1 MKRFHNFSDKSQFIL
16 PFAEKEYVTV
26 QRTAAILG
34 ISDPTVYRLA
44 GLKGRDGRACI
55 FLVDYR
61 HGARKRVLYS
71 SIVRFCDGL
80 REKYSIPDRRPTLDA
95 PWFRHR
101 DEALLP
107 FPLAD
112 TMDSA
117 EAIAALG
124 YADIRPLTCL
134 IEEGRFEAYKLMEAN
149 ACGWRISRSSFRMFL
164 NQTRDREKVPVI
176 ECPSNPRRAVPRS
189 RQRGA

>member
-1 MKRFHNFSDKSQFIL
+1 VS
-16 PFAEKEYVTV
+16 V
-26 QRTAAILG
+26 QRTGQIIG
-34 ISDPTVYRLA
+34 VSDSTIYRLA
-44 GLKGRDGRACI
+44 GERGRGGRE
-55 FLVDYR
+55 LLTVVSYR
-61 HGARKRVLYS
+61 RHARVRVLYS

-80 REKYSIPDRRPTLDA
+80 RVKYGIPDRRPTLDA
-95 PWFRHR
+95 PWFRHK
-101 DEALLP
+101 DLDLLP
-107 FPLAD
+107 FPLSD

-149 ACGWRISRSSFRMFL
+149 RCGWRISRPTFREFL
-164 NQTRDREKVPVI
+164 NQTRDRDKVP
-176 ECPSNPRRAVPRS
+176 S

>member
-1 MKRFHNFSDKSQFIL
+1 MNRFHGFDREGQFIL

-26 QRTAAILG
+26 QRTANILG
-34 ISDPTVYRLA
+34 VSEPTVYRLA
-44 GLKGRDGRACI
+44 GLRGRDGRELLT
-55 FLVDYR
+55 LVSYR
-61 HGARKRVLYS
+61 RQARVRVLYS

-80 REKYSIPDRRPTLDA
+80 RVKYGIPDRRPTLDA
-95 PWFRHR
+95 PWFRHK
-101 DEALLP
+101 DLDLLP
-107 FPLAD
+107 FPLPD

-149 ACGWRISRSSFRMFL
+149 RCGWRISRPMFRDFL
-164 NQTRDREKVPVI
+164 NLTRDRDKVGLTEI
-176 ECPSNPRRAVPRS
+176 IRH
-189 RQRGA
+189 